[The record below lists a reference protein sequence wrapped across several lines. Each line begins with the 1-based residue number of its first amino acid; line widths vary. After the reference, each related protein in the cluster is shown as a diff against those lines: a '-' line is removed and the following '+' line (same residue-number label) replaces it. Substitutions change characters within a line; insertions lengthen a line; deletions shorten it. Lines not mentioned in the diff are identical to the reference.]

1 MIPSVAVAGPQLNKN
16 DKKKENTMDPVK
28 ILKRAWHILWSY
40 RALWVF
46 GLILALTVAGSS
58 SGSGNNG
65 VRFSGGG
72 NNQRYQAPLP
82 ENWREEI
89 GKAFSEAGKE
99 LARVFEQGLPA
110 LGITRGE
117 LTALIWIAVV
127 FVLIMLVVGIV
138 MAIARYISETALIR
152 MVDEYEATDTKM
164 GIRQGFRIGWSRTSW
179 RLFLIN
185 LIVNLPIILLI
196 ALLVVVGFMIYSM
209 VVGRSETFAV
219 AGIVGLI
226 GVIFLAIFVVVI
238 LSIFLHLLRHFFWRV
253 CALEGAGV
261 GESLRGGFA
270 MVRENWKEVGLM
282 WLIMIGLGIAWIL
295 ISIIAIILTI
305 PVVLITSVIGA
316 VIAAIPGLLLVGFFS
331 LFLNGY
337 LPWIV
342 GGIFVLPLFFVI
354 AFSPWILLTAWEQV
368 YASTVWTL
376 TYREIKAL
384 PAQLPETEIG
394 PVGD

>member
-1 MIPSVAVAGPQLNKN
+1 
-16 DKKKENTMDPVK
+16 MDPVK

-46 GLILALTVAGSS
+46 GLILALTAAGSS
-58 SGSGNNG
+58 GGSGNNG
-65 VRFSGGG
+65 ARFSGDGS
-72 NNQRYQAPLP
+72 NQRYQAPLP
-82 ENWREEI
+82 QNWREEI
-89 GKAFSEAGKE
+89 GKAFSEVGKE
-99 LARVFEQGLPA
+99 FARVLDQGLPA
-110 LGITRGE
+110 LGITRDE
-117 LTALIWIAVV
+117 LTALIWIAVG

-152 MVDEYEATDTKM
+152 MVDEYETTDTKM
-164 GIRQGFRIGWSRTSW
+164 SIRDGFRIGWSRTSW

-196 ALLVVVGFMIYSM
+196 ALLIVVGFMIYTM

-226 GVIFLAIFVVVI
+226 GVVFLAIFVVVI

-282 WLIMIGLGIAWIL
+282 WLIMIGLGIAWIVV
-295 ISIIAIILTI
+295 SIIAVILTI
-305 PVVLITSVIGA
+305 PVVLITGVIGA
-316 VIAAIPGLLLVGFFS
+316 VVAAIPGLLLVGFFS

-354 AFSPWILLTAWEQV
+354 AFSPWILLTAWQQV